1 MILTLVII
9 AVVVVVVYT
18 IITTTKRGGYEY
30 YNPVKQSFT
39 SDAVDYWPQ
48 WYYANSKDKFPW
60 NMYSRMRYISPSYYT
75 GSGRRYEKRPGA
87 RDDSLLQ
94 PRDRWINHTA
104 PNGIDGGA
112 SYYKMTNQENY
123 LHGTYGSRYL

>member
-1 MILTLVII
+1 MIVTLIIIAIVAVII
-9 AVVVVVVYT
+9 YT
-18 IITTTKRGGYEY
+18 LAKERGYEY

-39 SDAVDYWPQ
+39 SDAVDYWPR
-48 WYYANSKDKFPW
+48 WYYANSKGKFPW

-75 GSGRRYEKRPGA
+75 GSGRRYEQRPGA

-104 PNGIDGGA
+104 PNGTDGA

-123 LHGTYGSRYL
+123 LHGTYGSRY